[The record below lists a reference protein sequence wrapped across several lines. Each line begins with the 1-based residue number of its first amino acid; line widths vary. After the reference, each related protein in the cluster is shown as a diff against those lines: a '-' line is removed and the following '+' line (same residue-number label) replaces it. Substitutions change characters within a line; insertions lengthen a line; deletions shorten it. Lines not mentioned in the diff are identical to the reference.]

1 MPKQNFGQLCTNMKG
16 NVRLQKEKDLY
27 EMRKKLLKKNL
38 KKRKI
43 KNKFV

>member
-1 MPKQNFGQLCTNMKG
+1 MPKQNFGQLYANMKG
-16 NVRLQKEKDLY
+16 NVRIQKEKDLY

-43 KNKFV
+43 KNKFD